1 MNFEFKSIK
10 DAPESTGGAYGRFG
24 KNDAILT
31 KFEYTDAGG
40 ASGASQDALLVTFKV
55 GEADFNY
62 RIFPPKV
69 FGSMDANSEEYRT
82 ALKKAE
88 DQVSTAISQIT
99 ESIVDANLIVSTL
112 QSTKPTTFKDYVQT
126 MERLIKNT
134 ANWDKK
140 ELDLFLN
147 WQGKP
152 GTNQNKTFLEVP
164 RQTILNFSNSI
175 FVTAKQPG
183 TWTEDTDGG
192 KLVYKNEAGAQ
203 HPIKRDAWFM
213 KQNYAKRVD
222 LEKDNAPTEGATSG
236 TQTKEDW

>member
-1 MNFEFKSIK
+1 MNFEFKSIN
-10 DAPESTGGAYGRFG
+10 DAPVSTGGAYGRFG
-24 KNDAILT
+24 KNDAVLT

-40 ASGASQDALLVTFKV
+40 ASGATQDALLVTFKV

-69 FGSMDANSEEYRT
+69 FGSMDVNSEEYKV

-99 ESIVDANLIVSTL
+99 ESIVDNNLIVQAMQAS
-112 QSTKPTTFKDYVQT
+112 KPSTFKEYVQV

-147 WQGKP
+147 WQKAP

-175 FVTAKQPG
+175 FVTAKQAG
-183 TWTEDTDGG
+183 TWTEDNTDG
-192 KLVYKNEAGAQ
+192 KLVYRNAEGNL
-203 HPIKRDAWFM
+203 HPIKRDKWFM
-213 KQNYAKRVD
+213 SQNYAKRVD
-222 LEKDNAPTEGATSG
+222 LEKDNAPTEGATNS
-236 TQTKEDW
+236 QVKEDW

>member
-1 MNFEFKSIK
+1 MNFEFKSIN
-10 DAPESTGGAYGRFG
+10 DAPESTGGGSYGKFG
-24 KNDAILT
+24 MNTATLT

-40 ASGASQDALLVTFKV
+40 SGGAAQDALLVTFKV

-69 FGSMDANSEEYRT
+69 FGNMDVNSEEYKT

-88 DQVSTAISQIT
+88 GQVSTAISQIT
-99 ESIVDANLIVSTL
+99 EAIVDNNLIVQTL
-112 QSTKPTTFKDYVQT
+112 QASKPTTFKDFVLV

-147 WQGKP
+147 WQAKP

-175 FVTAKQPG
+175 FVTSKQAGP
-183 TWTEDTDGG
+183 WTEDTTDG
-192 KLVYKNEAGAQ
+192 KLVYRNSQGDL
-203 HPIKRDAWFM
+203 HPIKRDKWFM
-213 KQNYAKRVD
+213 SQNYAKRVD
-222 LEKDNAPTEGATSG
+222 LEKENAPSEETTS
-236 TQTKEDW
+236 QPKEDW

>member
-10 DAPESTGGAYGRFG
+10 DAPESTGGSYGRFG
-24 KNDAILT
+24 LNAATLS

-40 ASGASQDALLVTFKV
+40 AGGATQDALLVTFKV

-69 FGSMDANSEEYRT
+69 YGTLDPNSEEYKV

-88 DQVSTAISQIT
+88 GQVSTAISQIT
-99 ESIVDANLIVSTL
+99 ESIVDNTLIAQAV
-112 QSTKPTTFKDYVQT
+112 QAAKPTTFKDFVQV

-147 WQGKP
+147 WQAKP

-175 FVTAKQPG
+175 FVTSKQAG
-183 TWTEDTDGG
+183 SWTEDRTEG
-192 KLVYKNEAGAQ
+192 KLVYRNTEGNL
-203 HPIKRDAWFM
+203 HPIKRDKWFM
-213 KQNYAKRVD
+213 GQNYAKRVD
-222 LEKDNAPTEGATSG
+222 LEKENAPTEESTSA
-236 TQTKEDW
+236 QPKEDW

>member
-1 MNFEFKSIK
+1 MNFEFKSIN
-10 DAPESTGGAYGRFG
+10 DVAPSTGGAYGRFG
-24 KNDAILT
+24 KNDATLT

-69 FGSMDANSEEYRT
+69 FGSMDVNSEEYKA

-99 ESIVDANLIVSTL
+99 EAIVDPSLIISTL
-112 QSTKPTTFKDYVQT
+112 NASKPNSFKDYVQV

-147 WQGKP
+147 WQKTP

-164 RQTILNFSNSI
+164 RQTILNYSNSI
-175 FVTAKQPG
+175 FVTAKKSG
-183 TWTEDTDGG
+183 TWTEDTTDG
-192 KLVYKNEAGAQ
+192 KLLYKNESGEI
-203 HPIKRDAWFM
+203 HPIKRDKWFM
-213 KQNYAKRVD
+213 SQNYAKRVD
-222 LEKDNAPTEGATSG
+222 LEKDNAPSESAASSPA
-236 TQTKEDW
+236 KEDW